1 MLDRRIIASLAG
13 FIAQLDF
20 ARDDMR
26 TSISH
31 SRKAIADS
39 RELMSQVN
47 TVLAR
52 DKIIGG
58 P

>member
-1 MLDRRIIASLAG
+1 MSSRRIIESLAG
-13 FIAQLDF
+13 FIAQLDC

-31 SRKAIADS
+31 SRKTIADS
-39 RELMSQVN
+39 RELMSQVDA
-47 TVLAR
+47 VLER